1 MPNPQRTSQDN
12 SSKIRPSL
20 GNLFLLLEPGLG
32 LKRWLILAA
41 IGVFVLSLGITY
53 LMRYYELTT
62 RLPITGSVSIYA
74 IIATAGLIFII
85 IGSWKLAKSIFHILT
100 IGPRTQNIAQAI
112 YNYRHLERGPRVVAI
127 GGGTGL
133 STILRGLKEY
143 TSNLTAI
150 VTVADDGGSSG
161 RLRRELGILP
171 PGDIRN
177 CLVALS
183 EAEPLVTRLFQYR
196 FSQGSGLDGHS
207 FGNLFIVAMS
217 GVTGGFAEA
226 VHESSRVLAVRGE
239 ILPATLDNITLT
251 AQMENNSTVTGET
264 SISET
269 TSRIR
274 TLSIDPPDALA
285 HPGAIEAILDAQLIL
300 LGPGSLYT
308 SIIPNLA
315 VPGIR
320 DALHASN
327 ALKVYV
333 CNVAIQKGETEG
345 YSASD
350 HLEALLHHTNSDLVD
365 LMLVNT
371 APPPSSNATTDYIFV
386 DSGTE
391 TVIHNVR
398 IIGSDLV
405 NESIPIHH
413 DPIKLAHTV
422 FEVYHSNQYS
432 RKKNAR
438 LT

>member
-1 MPNPQRTSQDN
+1 MPTSQRA
-12 SSKIRPSL
+12 SKDDPSIIRPSL

-41 IGVFVLSLGITY
+41 LGVFVLALGISY

-62 RLPITGSVSIYA
+62 RLPISGSVSIYI
-74 IIATAGLIFII
+74 IIAITGLLFII

-112 YNYRHLERGPRVVAI
+112 YNYHHLERGPRVVAI

-264 SISET
+264 SISNT

-285 HPGAIEAILDAQLIL
+285 HPSAVEAILDAQIIL

-320 DALHASN
+320 DALYASK
-327 ALKVYV
+327 ALKIYV
-333 CNVAIQKGETEG
+333 CNVAIQRGETEG

-350 HLEALLHHTNSDLVD
+350 HLEALLRHTNGELVD

-371 APPPSSNATTDYIFV
+371 APPPASNNHTDYTFV
-386 DSGTE
+386 NPGTE
-391 TVIHNVR
+391 TMIHNIRVV
-398 IIGSDLV
+398 GFDLV

-413 DPIKLAHTV
+413 DPIKLARTV
-422 FEVYHSNQYS
+422 FGVYHSKQYA
-432 RKKNAR
+432 KKKITR